1 MNGECSV
8 CGPSACPPPGPRER
22 ARRASLSPTSERWHG
37 MAVSGAR
44 GTSPLAPMLSGA
56 HISVTSSGTATVR
69 SLPFGA
75 PSGSPA
81 EALVVSQARLNDRA
95 LLPPGST
102 HYNLTHKS
110 AAPEGTA
117 PRLIILC
124 QGIQLWA
131 AVRLRSR
138 LLHRRSETGAVL
150 GGRDVAQGCTRAHA
164 QPARVS
170 PKRSRRLLIA
180 SP

>member
-1 MNGECSV
+1 
-8 CGPSACPPPGPRER
+8 
-22 ARRASLSPTSERWHG
+22 

-102 HYNLTHKS
+102 HDNLTHKS

-117 PRLIILC
+117 L
-124 QGIQLWA
+124 
-131 AVRLRSR
+131 V
-138 LLHRRSETGAVL
+138 
-150 GGRDVAQGCTRAHA
+150 
-164 QPARVS
+164 
-170 PKRSRRLLIA
+170 
-180 SP
+180 